1 MSALVLLVTTW
12 ISRISYRI
20 RYVGPSL
27 ATSLEPIDLRRQV
40 AISSLFYRHYF
51 GRCSSGPFP
60 LLYSRG
66 RFILYS
72 NLLHDS
78 SVAIPR
84 CYKDVY
90 VNSFF
95 PGTVCLQYF
104 VLAKCFPLTYDLNGF
119 KSRVVGTICLW
130 AFSNQ
135 LSYLVFIFFLF
146 FFFIT
151 PYVKV
156 AFQLYIES
164 IPIKKL

>member
-1 MSALVLLVTTW
+1 MLGLCFLLNWVGALTLHLLLKLLPLLWEPWFVLWGFSRGCSLSLKIYLPYDPTWNTVVMSALLLLVTTW
-12 ISRISYRI
+12 ICRISYRI

-60 LLYSRG
+60 LPYSRG
-66 RFILYS
+66 RFIIYS

-95 PGTVCLQYF
+95 PRTVCL
-104 VLAKCFPLTYDLNGF
+104 
-119 KSRVVGTICLW
+119 
-130 AFSNQ
+130 
-135 LSYLVFIFFLF
+135 
-146 FFFIT
+146 
-151 PYVKV
+151 
-156 AFQLYIES
+156 
-164 IPIKKL
+164 